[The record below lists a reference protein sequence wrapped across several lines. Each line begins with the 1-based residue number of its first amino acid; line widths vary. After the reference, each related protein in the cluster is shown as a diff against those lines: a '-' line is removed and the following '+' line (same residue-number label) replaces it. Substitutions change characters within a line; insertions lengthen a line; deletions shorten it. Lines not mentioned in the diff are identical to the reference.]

1 MVFTFSKTFSR
12 GVGFLSF
19 NFIKLAGVHYI
30 IWKKY
35 YSIFYFWIF
44 FKVRRIGGRVAIYR
58 KGRSPPE
65 PTRLSLHKT
74 LAPVPKQFLSLH
86 KIPLTVHFIEE
97 GKQMQQNKS
106 SVHLTF
112 FSFCGKKTPSVCTM
126 LLRANDVPPRPKIQV
141 ETSATVPFTPGLLVP
156 LFSHLPNGH
165 VKLLL
170 HKDKVLFLKPRKYQR
185 NIPIRTHASH
195 WVISVS

>member
-1 MVFTFSKTFSR
+1 MVFTFSKTFSC
-12 GVGFLSF
+12 GVGFLRF
-19 NFIKLAGVHYI
+19 NFIKLAGVSFI

-58 KGRSPPE
+58 KGKSPPE

-97 GKQMQQNKS
+97 GKQMHQSKS

-112 FSFCGKKTPSVCTM
+112 FPSVGKRISVCTM
-126 LLRANDVPPRPKIQV
+126 LLRANDVPPRPKIQL

-170 HKDKVLFLKPRKYQR
+170 HKVKVLFLKHRKYQR